1 MLNIGPRKYASY
13 QLTNQT
19 IRSPYWSAQNR
30 MMEIIKENEQARK
43 LYGKLSQPSGGPS
56 SLTIKGGDL
65 AEVAAAKIVLIVEG
79 RPLLHQQ
86 RFKQVGRPHGDP
98 HDFASN
104 SVPSPATTSALPAFL
119 PVYHS

>member
-1 MLNIGPRKYASY
+1 MTSRNKPRCQWDLGIEMLNIGPRKYASY

-56 SLTIKGGDL
+56 S
-65 AEVAAAKIVLIVEG
+65 
-79 RPLLHQQ
+79 
-86 RFKQVGRPHGDP
+86 
-98 HDFASN
+98 
-104 SVPSPATTSALPAFL
+104 
-119 PVYHS
+119 